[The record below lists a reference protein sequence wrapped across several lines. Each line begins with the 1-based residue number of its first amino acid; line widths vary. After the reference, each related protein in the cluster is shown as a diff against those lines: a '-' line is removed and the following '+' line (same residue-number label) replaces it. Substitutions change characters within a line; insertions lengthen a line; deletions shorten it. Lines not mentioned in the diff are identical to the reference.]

1 MQVYLRRKGT
11 YISCATVHK
20 YMKKMQLFSSSRRKK
35 PGYVHGAAHKVY
47 DNRLKQNFHAKKR
60 NRKWCTDFTYLT
72 LADGRKRYNCTII
85 DLYDRSV
92 IASITDRKITSD
104 LGSQYTSREFT
115 EFCIEKGITQSMSKA
130 GYENLGYIV
139 TKMLDQN
146 NFYDI
151 YILQKLYGEQLKQE
165 VLWNAYQK
173 NYYYAANI
181 SWQMV
186 MQSIRFLYKYLI
198 TITKGL

>member
-20 YMKKMQLFSSSRRKK
+20 YMKKMQLFSVSRRKK

-92 IASITDRKITSD
+92 IASITDRNITSD

>member
-1 MQVYLRRKGT
+1 MNPNYVPD
-11 YISCATVHK
+11 
-20 YMKKMQLFSSSRRKK
+20 MKKMQLFSVSRRKK

-92 IASITDRKITSD
+92 IASITDRNITSD

>member
-1 MQVYLRRKGT
+1 MIFIILMVVYTMQVYLRRKGT

-20 YMKKMQLFSSSRRKK
+20 YMKKMQLFSVSRRKK

-139 TKMLDQN
+139 TKMFDQN
-146 NFYDI
+146 N
-151 YILQKLYGEQLKQE
+151 
-165 VLWNAYQK
+165 A
-173 NYYYAANI
+173 
-181 SWQMV
+181 
-186 MQSIRFLYKYLI
+186 
-198 TITKGL
+198 

>member
-1 MQVYLRRKGT
+1 MNPNYVPD
-11 YISCATVHK
+11 
-20 YMKKMQLFSSSRRKK
+20 MKKMQLFSVSRRKK

>member
-1 MQVYLRRKGT
+1 MNPNYVPD
-11 YISCATVHK
+11 
-20 YMKKMQLFSSSRRKK
+20 MKKMQLFSVFRRKK

-92 IASITDRKITSD
+92 IASITDRNITSD